1 MKIFAAQGDRS
12 HKTEL
17 SSFNPPH
24 RKNNRIVL
32 LLKHLSISATVLLVA
47 GFLLPSVPSVFAT
60 ATAVAPNRAPNRLAA
75 RLPEQVVRAVVE
87 EVVGVSD
94 NALESTGGEG
104 VVIGPG
110 HTVAAYN

>member
-12 HKTEL
+12 HKTDL

-60 ATAVAPNRAPNRLAA
+60 ATAVAPNHLAA
-75 RLPEQVVRAVVE
+75 RLPVQVVRAVVE